1 MCSFGLKMQQNPFLA
16 GLHPGPRWGSLR
28 RSPGHPSRL
37 GRGTPSVPIPL
48 SLDAFGVSALTPSLQ
63 NPDYA
68 NVPTSS
74 DFGEQHQVQTGSRN
88 STGSTNNLATETH
101 IDTISMTTPMFSVW
115 GRGSFF
121 TGVYANLTRRFVH
134 SEIPRRWADAAGSYN
149 FVMENDIK
157 MISTAAAMLCVCTAT
172 VSVANLLLLPVCGTV
187 YTSGSHLVL
196 LSKVGQ

>member
-48 SLDAFGVSALTPSLQ
+48 SLAAFGVSALTPSLQ

-88 STGSTNNLATETH
+88 SAGSTNNLATETH

-115 GRGSFF
+115 GRGSFLLVYMLTSPDASF
-121 TGVYANLTRRFVH
+121 TQKFQDGGRMPQVVITL
-134 SEIPRRWADAAGSYN
+134 
-149 FVMENDIK
+149 
-157 MISTAAAMLCVCTAT
+157 
-172 VSVANLLLLPVCGTV
+172 
-187 YTSGSHLVL
+187 
-196 LSKVGQ
+196 